1 MKSGAWQKN
10 NWPRAAA
17 LANPE
22 HGGRSTTMK
31 IAQYQW
37 TAASNWQPALPSTS
51 DAQLV
56 LVFGGSK
63 VLDASHFAQWR
74 QSWPSAIIVGCTTAG
89 EIQQTLVSDD
99 SIAVTAIHFA
109 HTTVRL
115 VHQAIDDSGQSNA
128 IGAALAQQL
137 PKTGLRHVLAISDGL
152 QVNGT
157 DLVEGLKSYLPD
169 DVLVTGGLAGDGADF
184 KRTQIIADAVPRS
197 GEVAAIGFYG
207 DQLRIGCGS
216 LGGWDTF
223 GPDRL
228 ITKSK
233 GNVLYEL
240 DGQSALELYKRYLGE
255 HASGLPAT
263 GLLFPLALRGGDDDS
278 PGLVRTILAVNE
290 EQQSMTFAGDMP
302 EGMYARL
309 MRANFDRLIEG
320 AAGAAQASI
329 SRGAKA
335 PELAILISCVGR
347 KLVLGQRT
355 EEELESVRD
364 ILGPTTV
371 LTGFYSYGEI
381 SPYMTS
387 NKCELHNQTMTIT
400 TFSED

>member
-1 MKSGAWQKN
+1 
-10 NWPRAAA
+10 
-17 LANPE
+17 
-22 HGGRSTTMK
+22 MK
-31 IAQYQW
+31 ITQHQW
-37 TAASNWQPALPSTS
+37 TTTAGWQPALLKN
-51 DAQLV
+51 DDMQLV
-56 LVFGGSK
+56 LAFGGNSA
-63 VLDASHFAQWR
+63 LDANHFDELR
-74 QSWPSAIIVGCTTAG
+74 QTWPKAVIAGCSTAG

-99 SIAVTAIHFA
+99 SIVVTAIHFE
-109 HTTVRL
+109 HTTVQL
-115 VHQAIDDSGQSNA
+115 AHQSISDAGQSNT
-128 IGAALAQQL
+128 IGEALSRQL
-137 PKTGLRHVLAISDGL
+137 PLEGLQHVLVISDGL

-157 DLVEGLKSYLPD
+157 DLVEGLKSHLPEH
-169 DVLVTGGLAGDGADF
+169 VLVTGGLAGDGALF
-184 KRTQIIADAVPRS
+184 KRTQIIANAAPLS

-207 DQLRIGCGS
+207 DKLKIGCGS

-228 ITKSK
+228 ITRAK

-263 GLLFPLALRGGDDDS
+263 GLLFPLALRGSDDDS

-290 EQQSMTFAGDMP
+290 EEQSMTFAGDMP

-335 PELAILISCVGR
+335 PALAILISCVGR

-364 ILGPTTV
+364 ILGPSTV

-400 TFSED
+400 TFSEN